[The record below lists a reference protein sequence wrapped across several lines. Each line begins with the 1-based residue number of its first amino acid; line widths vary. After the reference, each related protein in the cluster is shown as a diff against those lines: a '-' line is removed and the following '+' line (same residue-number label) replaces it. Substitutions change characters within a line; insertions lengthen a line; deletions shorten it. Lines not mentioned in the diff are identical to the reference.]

1 MTRKDD
7 RAVVRPACTIARHS
21 MTRVFVI
28 LGVVLWALPGSASA
42 KPAQN
47 FPYTSSGHLRD
58 LGPLLDRP
66 DIGGLQ
72 IVYSWKSL
80 EPTKGRYDFSRI
92 EGDLRYL
99 DALHRKLFVQIQDRF
114 FDPKARDIPAYLL
127 NDPAYG
133 GGLVSQS
140 DNSEVHPGGSGW
152 AAEQWNPAVRARFQA
167 LLSALARQFD
177 GRVMG
182 VNLPETAIDIDRKH
196 DKTGFTCGRYFD
208 ATLQTM
214 KFAKSVFHRSY
225 VVQYVNFWPCEWND
239 DHHYMSRVFAFAER
253 NAIGLGGPDIVP
265 WKKGQMKNA
274 YPFFHRYKG
283 KLPLVAMAVQEPTLR
298 YINPQTH
305 KPFTHAEFIAFGKDY
320 LGANIIFWATRSPWL
335 KAPPSAYHAATSD

>member
-1 MTRKDD
+1 MNK
-7 RAVVRPACTIARHS
+7 A
-21 MTRVFVI
+21 
-28 LGVVLWALPGSASA
+28 LGALGLALWLWSGSAGA
-42 KPAQN
+42 EQIQN
-47 FPYTSSGHLRD
+47 FLYTSSDRLRD
-58 LGPLLDRP
+58 LRPLLERP
-66 DIGGLQ
+66 DIGGVQ

-80 EPTKGRYDFSRI
+80 EPAEGRYDFSRI

-99 DALHRKLFVQIQDRF
+99 DGLHKKLFVQVQDRF
-114 FDPKARDIPAYLL
+114 FDPKARNIPSYLL
-127 NDPAYG
+127 SDPAYG

-152 AAEQWNPAVRARFQA
+152 VAEQWNPAVRARFQA
-167 LLSALARQFD
+167 LLSALGKQFD
-177 GRVMG
+177 GRIMG

-196 DKTGFTCGRYFD
+196 DKTGFTCDRYFD

-214 KFAKSVFHRSY
+214 KLAKSVFHRSY

-239 DHHYMSRVFAFAER
+239 DHHYMSRIFAFAER

-274 YPFFHRYKG
+274 YPFFHQYKG
-283 KLPLVAMAVQEPTLR
+283 RLPLVAMAVQEPTLR
-298 YINPQTH
+298 YINPKTG
-305 KPFTHAEFIAFGKDY
+305 KPFTRAEFTAFGADY

-335 KAPPSAYHAATSD
+335 KARPAVGHAATSD